1 MFSLEELEKIL
12 KIEANCSAKE
22 SFALETKG
30 FSFDT
35 RKLQEGEIFV
45 CLKGEKNNGSDF
57 LNFAIE
63 KNPSA
68 ILINSEEWS
77 LVQNKFPKDLLSKT
91 PVFVVNNT
99 LKSMGEIAHLWRKK
113 FSIPVFS
120 VTGSNGKTT
129 TKDILASVLN
139 GSSAKAQYLSSEAS
153 YNNDIGLPVTLAKLN
168 KSHKGAVLE
177 LGMNDFGELS
187 YLSKIAEHGAALI
200 TNIGLAHL
208 ARLKDLPSVLKAK
221 AEVLETL
228 EEEGVWFL
236 NLDDPYLKALY
247 DKKKPKF
254 KVVTYS
260 MKDFS
265 ADYFL
270 EIKKS
275 LDMKNNFGSQLI
287 FGGRKLS
294 EKLEASLNIP
304 GIHNAQNSLAAFAV
318 AVDFFQHS
326 PKEVAE
332 RMAFTSPSSMRSE
345 FIPLGKGYIFNDS
358 YNANLNSIKAA
369 IEMLAQA
376 SQGNFFLALGEI
388 LELGE
393 RAQEIH
399 WKLGK
404 FIAQKKAKALGVF
417 GSEGKTIAQG
427 AIDAGMAHKDIHV
440 VDSPEDLAPIF
451 SDRIKEGG
459 FLLVKGSRGTRMERL
474 VSRLLQEGRK

>member
-1 MFSLEELEKIL
+1 MFSLEALEKIL
-12 KIEANCSAKE
+12 KIEAICSSRE
-22 SFALETKG
+22 SFASETKG

-57 LNFAIE
+57 LKVAVE

-68 ILINSEEWS
+68 ILIDSEDWI
-77 LVQNKFPKDLLSKT
+77 LVQHKFPEDLLSKT
-91 PVFVVNNT
+91 PIFVVNDS
-99 LKSMGEIAHLWRKK
+99 LKSMGSIAHLWRKK

-139 GSSAKAQYLSSEAS
+139 GTGAKAQYLASEGS
-153 YNNDIGLPVTLAKLN
+153 YNNAIGLPVTLAKLN

-187 YLSKIAEHGAALI
+187 YLSKIAEHEAALI

-208 ARLKDLPSVLKAK
+208 AKLKDLPSVLKAK
-221 AEVLETL
+221 AEILEVLS
-228 EEEGVWFL
+228 EEGIWFL
-236 NLDDPYLKALY
+236 NVDDPYLKDLH
-247 DKKKPKF
+247 DKKKHKF
-254 KVVTYS
+254 RVITYS
-260 MKDFS
+260 MKDSS

-275 LDMKNNFGSQLI
+275 LDIKNNFGSELI

-294 EKLEASLNIP
+294 KKLEASLNIP
-304 GIHNAQNSLAAFAV
+304 GVHNAQNSLAAFAV

-332 RMAFTSPSSMRSE
+332 RMAFTSLSSMRSE
-345 FIPLGKGYIFNDS
+345 IISFGKGYIFNDS
-358 YNANLNSIKAA
+358 YNANLNSIEAA

-393 RAQEIH
+393 RAPEIH
-399 WKLGK
+399 RKLGK
-404 FIAQKKAKALGVF
+404 FIAQKQAKALGVF
-417 GSEGKTIAQG
+417 GSEGKAIAQG
-427 AIDAGMAHKDIHV
+427 AIDAGMAHKDIHI

-451 SDRIKEGG
+451 SDKIKEGG

-474 VSRLLQEGRK
+474 VRKLLQEDRK